1 MCSLCQLWSP
11 FVHPPHHY
19 IMILLKL
26 PSGHG
31 LSCLKSS
38 AVPQCLE
45 GLPGLHHPLL
55 WRPSAPPS
63 TFILSFWPLSDLTFY
78 EHMEPLQSS
87 LRTFSSLCLKPVS
100 PPLQK
105 TRFCTSS
112 KIIPCHLFQ
121 GVSLGQLHFA
131 LLAGEGLFPLNTL
144 TYHVPTGAGDQVCPL
159 LHIWDRFQQK
169 VRSHQVLFF

>member
-1 MCSLCQLWSP
+1 MCSLCQLRSP
-11 FVHPPHHY
+11 FVHPPHHC

-55 WRPSAPPS
+55 WRPSVPPS

-87 LRTFSSLCLKPVS
+87 LRTFSSLCLKPAS
-100 PPLQK
+100 PLDGITDSTDMSLSELQELVMDREAWCAAVHGVAK
-105 TRFCTSS
+105 SWTRLS
-112 KIIPCHLFQ
+112 
-121 GVSLGQLHFA
+121 
-131 LLAGEGLFPLNTL
+131 
-144 TYHVPTGAGDQVCPL
+144 D
-159 LHIWDRFQQK
+159 
-169 VRSHQVLFF
+169 

>member
-1 MCSLCQLWSP
+1 MCSLCQLRSP

-55 WRPSAPPS
+55 WRPSAPRS

-112 KIIPCHLFQ
+112 EIIPCHLFQ

-159 LHIWDRFQQK
+159 LHI
-169 VRSHQVLFF
+169 